1 MMNWSDASQRRKIML
16 FSFLLV
22 ILLTVMCF
30 VLYVMPVKNDA
41 GIAETAVANQ
51 ERLLEASAT
60 AGKQATVPDA
70 PLENELLKK
79 LVKIAEANNTT
90 ITSITNSTETDSE
103 GAYVYQLS
111 TDSADYEAL
120 HQFLEQ
126 VDGMKRKAEI
136 EQIDVTNASE
146 NSYIATISLRVFY
159 NPAS

>member
-30 VLYVMPVKNDA
+30 VLYVMPMKNETSA
-41 GIAETAVANQ
+41 VETAVANQ
-51 ERLLEASAT
+51 ERLLEALTTPAEQ
-60 AGKQATVPDA
+60 GEVPEA
-70 PLENELLKK
+70 PLENELLKE
-79 LVKIAEANNTT
+79 LAKIANANDTT
-90 ITSITNSTETDSE
+90 ITSITNDSETDSE

-111 TDSADYEAL
+111 TTSSDYNAL
-120 HQFLEQ
+120 HKFLTE

>member
-1 MMNWSDASQRRKIML
+1 MINWSDESQRRKIML

-30 VLYVMPVKNDA
+30 VLYVMPMKTETNIV
-41 GIAETAVANQ
+41 ETAVANQ
-51 ERLLEASAT
+51 ERLLEAST
-60 AGKQATVPDA
+60 APAEQEEVPEA
-70 PLENELLKK
+70 PLENELLKE
-79 LVKIAEANNTT
+79 LAKIANANDTT
-90 ITSITNSTETDSE
+90 ITSIYNDSETDVE

-111 TDSADYEAL
+111 TTSSDYKAL
-120 HQFLEQ
+120 HQFLTE

-146 NSYIATISLRVFY
+146 NSYIATISLRVSY

>member
-1 MMNWSDASQRRKIML
+1 MTNWSDASQRRKIMI

-22 ILLTVMCF
+22 ILLTMMCF
-30 VLYVMPVKNDA
+30 VLYVMPVKHDV

-51 ERLLEASAT
+51 ERLLEASA
-60 AGKQATVPDA
+60 APGEQSTVPDA
-70 PLENELLKK
+70 PLENELLKE
-79 LVKIAEANNTT
+79 LAKIAKANDTS
-90 ITSITNSTETDSE
+90 ITGITNSTEADAE
-103 GAYVYQLS
+103 GAYIYQVS
-111 TDSADYEAL
+111 TESADYKAL
-120 HQFLEQ
+120 HQFLTQ

>member
-1 MMNWSDASQRRKIML
+1 MMNWSDVSQRRKIML

-30 VLYVMPVKNDA
+30 VLYVMPMKNETSVV
-41 GIAETAVANQ
+41 ETAVANQ
-51 ERLLEASAT
+51 ERLLEALTTPAEQ
-60 AGKQATVPDA
+60 GEVPEA
-70 PLENELLKK
+70 PLENELLKE
-79 LVKIAEANNTT
+79 LAKIANANDTT
-90 ITSITNSTETDSE
+90 ITSINNDSETDSE

-111 TDSADYEAL
+111 TTSSDYNAL
-120 HQFLEQ
+120 HKFLTE

-159 NPAS
+159 NTAS

>member
-30 VLYVMPVKNDA
+30 VLYVMPMENETSIV
-41 GIAETAVANQ
+41 ETAVANQ
-51 ERLLEASAT
+51 ERLLEAST
-60 AGKQATVPDA
+60 APAEQGVVPEA
-70 PLENELLKK
+70 PLENELLKE
-79 LVKIAEANNTT
+79 LAKIANANDTT
-90 ITSITNSTETDSE
+90 ITSITNDSETDSE

-111 TDSADYEAL
+111 TTSSDYKAL
-120 HQFLEQ
+120 HQFLTE

-146 NSYIATISLRVFY
+146 NSYIATVSLRIFY